1 MSANDRQVGGDHYRR
16 LGRLQP
22 WDVWFA
28 WELNPFQASILKY
41 VVRYPKKGGVEDLEK
56 AKHYLEKLI
65 EEERRRAET
74 AAIVSK
80 LDRHLSKLAKKR
92 RKRHAKDRRA

>member
-1 MSANDRQVGGDHYRR
+1 VSANDRQVGGDHYRR
-16 LGRLQP
+16 LGGLQP

-28 WELNPFQASILKY
+28 WGLNPFQAAILKY
-41 VVRYPKKGGVEDLEK
+41 VVRYQKKGGVEDLEK

-74 AAIVSK
+74 MRLASK
-80 LDRHLSKLAKKR
+80 LGALIVKREKR
-92 RKRHAKDRRA
+92 RKQRAKDRRP